1 MSKKYES
8 EIQRLL
14 RSKQFPHSSKKSSWP
29 DQFKDATNVNNGD
42 IDNASLANHVAHS
55 LSFLWKV
62 MAVCCLIFLGDFYL
76 LYILYFNCL
85 RFCSQ

>member
-62 MAVCCLIFLGDFYL
+62 MTVQIFLRGFLFYYIF
-76 LYILYFNCL
+76 YILIT
-85 RFCSQ
+85 